1 MTLLNIFEEVTV
13 TLNILKATLVF
24 GLMSFATNGHACSLA
39 RAEEAKVIAKMAS
52 AIADQI
58 GADVADID
66 VANIS
71 APQTLFPLGLGAD
84 CSGLSAAHH
93 SSGFNLTLNGK
104 KYEGVAVLMGYW
116 YNNPVAVHF
125 KSWIAP

>member
-1 MTLLNIFEEVTV
+1 MTLNV
-13 TLNILKATLVF
+13 LKASIAF
-24 GLMSFATNGHACSLA
+24 GFMSFATNGQACSIA
-39 RAEEAKVIAKMAS
+39 QTDEAKVVAKMAA

-58 GADVADID
+58 GAEVTDID
-66 VANIS
+66 VAAITT
-71 APQTLFPLGLGAD
+71 PQTLFPLGIGAD

-93 SSGFNLTLNGK
+93 SAGFALTLNGK

-125 KSWIAP
+125 KSSIAR

>member
-1 MTLLNIFEEVTV
+1 MTLNVLN
-13 TLNILKATLVF
+13 ASLVF
-24 GLMSFATNGHACSLA
+24 GLLSFASKGQACSIA
-39 RAEEAKVIAKMAS
+39 QTDSTRVVAKMAA

-58 GADVADID
+58 GADVAEID
-66 VANIS
+66 VADIT
-71 APQTLFPLGLGAD
+71 APQTVFPLVIGAD

-93 SSGFNLTLNGK
+93 SSGFSLILNGK

-125 KSWIAP
+125 KSYVPR